1 MRLWKVLFLNSF
13 YKVNLFSA
21 DIQQPLVPEFFE
33 SPEIKIDE
41 DHLTTVCDHLEQ
53 ENRVKQLKLFL
64 TCIEHHQDLWQ
75 NNEAVLKGRA
85 LCTFHEG
92 DFKLVCKMNRLYF
105 YVKPKKKNK
114 IWYTFTFLAS

>member
-1 MRLWKVLFLNSF
+1 M
-13 YKVNLFSA
+13 
-21 DIQQPLVPEFFE
+21 IPEFFE
-33 SPEIKIDE
+33 SPENEIEE

-53 ENRVKQLKLFL
+53 ENRVEQLKLFL

-92 DFKLVCKMNRLYF
+92 DFKLVLLFCWFFNSLKWF
-105 YVKPKKKNK
+105 
-114 IWYTFTFLAS
+114 